1 MPWRQNLVCTVSAS
15 TRSLQASSP
24 PRGWGSNYLSKR
36 MGPHAKLHAH
46 RCGGWVCQQTWPKL
60 QSSWRV
66 MMLLISLGR
75 PSWSMAA
82 RWRCGKACERRLS
95 DWRDGVASARAGHSQ
110 PTLDY
115 KTFPEASLRY
125 MPGGRRRVYTH
136 AKGGHTPHPAGY
148 EHGSAR
154 SEPRRRRWRVP
165 PRAKWLREPPVAAT
179 RKSAS
184 IA

>member
-46 RCGGWVCQQTWPKL
+46 RCVGWVCQQTWPKL

-95 DWRDGVASARAGHSQ
+95 DWRDGVASARAGHSR

-115 KTFPEASLRY
+115 RTFPGASLRY
-125 MPGGRRRVYTH
+125 THGGRRQADTPV
-136 AKGGHTPHPAGY
+136 KGGHTRHPAGY
-148 EHGSAR
+148 ERGSAR
-154 SEPRRRRWRVP
+154 LELPGRPWRGPPPAAWRREAP
-165 PRAKWLREPPVAAT
+165 AATT